1 LEPLDLYVNN
11 KARLCGEVSV
21 SSSKN
26 AILPIF
32 AASLLTE
39 EEVRINKSPRIR
51 DVQIITELIY
61 RLGVGVINN
70 GDSITFRGQAK
81 EISPEY
87 DLVRQIRASFLV
99 MGPLLA
105 RHGKVKI
112 ALPGGCAI
120 GTRPI
125 DLHLKG
131 FEALGANINFKSGD
145 VIATSSR
152 LKGNHIYLDF
162 PSVGATEN
170 IMMAAALADGTS
182 YIENA
187 ALEPEVVDLANFINS
202 MGGRV
207 TGAGSNVIRI
217 EGVKKLGKSSYTAI
231 SDRIEA
237 GTYMVAA
244 AATNGEVLINNVI
257 PEHVKAITAKLTESG
272 AEIEEGNGWVKVKRN
287 INIKPLY
294 IKTLPYPGFP
304 TDMQAQFMA
313 YLSCAE
319 GSSIITESVFENRY
333 MHVAELSRMGAKI
346 KTEGKTAVIK
356 GVRELSG
363 TRVKATDL
371 RAGAALII
379 AALTAKGTSIISNS
393 QHIDRGYENIVDKL
407 NHLGANISVK
417 PAIKL
422 DDLNVTSDI
431 N

>member
-1 LEPLDLYVNN
+1 MDLYVNN
-11 KARLCGEVSV
+11 KAPLSGEISV

-26 AILPIF
+26 AILPIL

-39 EEVRINKSPRIR
+39 EEVQINRIPNIK
-51 DVQIITELIY
+51 DVKIITELIY
-61 RLGVGVINN
+61 HLGVDVKNN
-70 GDSITFRGQAK
+70 EDSLSLKGEAK
-81 EISPEY
+81 EINPQY

-145 VIATSSR
+145 IIATSSR
-152 LKGNHIYLDF
+152 LRGNHVYLDF

-170 IMMAAALADGTS
+170 IMMAAALAEGTS

-207 TGAGSNVIRI
+207 SGAGSNVIRI
-217 EGVKKLGKSSYTAI
+217 QGVKKLGQSDYTAI
-231 SDRIEA
+231 ADRIEA

-244 AATNGEVLINNVI
+244 AATGGEVLINNVI
-257 PEHVKAITAKLTESG
+257 TEHVKAITAKLTESG
-272 AEIEEGNGWVKVKRN
+272 ADIEEGNDWIRVKRN
-287 INIKPLY
+287 RNIKPLY

-313 YLSCAE
+313 YLCCAE

-333 MHVAELSRMGAKI
+333 MHIAELSRMGAKI
-346 KTEGKTAVIK
+346 KAEGRTAVIK
-356 GVRELSG
+356 GIQELSG

-371 RAGAALII
+371 RAGAALLI
-379 AALTAKGTSIISNS
+379 AALTAKGTSIIGNS
-393 QHIDRGYENIVDKL
+393 EHINRGYENIIDKL
-407 NHLGANISVK
+407 NHLGADISIR
-417 PAIKL
+417 PA
-422 DDLNVTSDI
+422 LNSL

>member
-1 LEPLDLYVNN
+1 LELYVND
-11 KARLCGEVSV
+11 KARLNGEVSI

-26 AILPIF
+26 AILPIL
-32 AASLLTE
+32 AASLLTGE
-39 EEVRINKSPRIR
+39 
-51 DVQIITELIY
+51 DVQINKVPNIKDVNIINELIY
-61 RLGVGVINN
+61 HLGVEVKNN
-70 GDSITFRGQAK
+70 GDSILFKGEAN
-81 EISPEY
+81 EVSPDY
-87 DLVRQIRASFLV
+87 DLVRQIRASFLI

-105 RHGKVKI
+105 RYGKVKI

-131 FEALGANINFKSGD
+131 FAALGANINFSRGD
-145 VIATSSR
+145 IIATSSR
-152 LKGNHIYLDF
+152 LRGNHVYLDF

-170 IMMAAALADGTS
+170 IMMAASLAKGST

-202 MGGRV
+202 MGGKV
-207 TGAGSNVIRI
+207 SGAGSNIIRI
-217 EGVKKLGKSSYTAI
+217 EGVKQLGPSSYTAI
-231 SDRIEA
+231 ADRIEA

-244 AATNGEVLINNVI
+244 VATGGEVVVNNVI
-257 PEHVKAITAKLTESG
+257 PEHLKAITAKLAESG
-272 AEIEEGNGWVKVKRN
+272 AEIEEGTDWIRVKRSN
-287 INIKPLY
+287 SIKPLY

-333 MHVAELSRMGAKI
+333 MHVSELSRMGAKI
-346 KTEGKTAVIK
+346 KAEGRTAIIN
-356 GVRELSG
+356 GVKELSG

-371 RAGAALII
+371 RAGAALLI
-379 AALTAKGTSIISNS
+379 AALTARGTSIISNS
-393 QHIDRGYENIVDKL
+393 EHIDRGYENIMEKL

-417 PAIKL
+417 
-422 DDLNVTSDI
+422 DEMDI
-431 N
+431 ECRGRL

>member
-1 LEPLDLYVNN
+1 MELFINDKSCLI
-11 KARLCGEVSV
+11 GEVSV

-26 AILPIF
+26 AILPIL
-32 AASLLTE
+32 AASLLTGE
-39 EEVRINKSPRIR
+39 DIQIDKVPNIK
-51 DVQIITELIY
+51 DVKIITELIY
-61 RLGVGVINN
+61 QLGVEVKNN
-70 GDSITFRGQAK
+70 GNGIIFKGEAQ
-81 EISPEY
+81 EVSPDY

-105 RHGKVKI
+105 RHGKVQI

-131 FEALGANINFKSGD
+131 FAALGANISFSRGN

-152 LKGNHIYLDF
+152 LKGNHVYLDF

-170 IMMAAALADGTS
+170 IMMAAALAEGNS

-207 TGAGSNVIRI
+207 SGAGSNVIKI
-217 EGVKKLGKSSYTAI
+217 EGVKHLGSSQYTAI
-231 SDRIEA
+231 TDRIEA

-244 AATNGEVLINNVI
+244 AATGGNVVVNNVI
-257 PEHVKAITAKLTESG
+257 PEHLKAITAKLVESG
-272 AEIEEGNGWVKVKRN
+272 AQVEEGNDWIRVKRHH
-287 INIKPLY
+287 NIKPLY

-313 YLSCAE
+313 YLCGAE

-333 MHVAELSRMGAKI
+333 MHVSELSRMGAKI
-346 KTEGKTAVIK
+346 KAEGRTAIIK
-356 GVRELSG
+356 GVDELSG
-363 TRVKATDL
+363 ARVKATDL
-371 RAGAALII
+371 RAGAALLI
-379 AALTAKGTSIISNS
+379 AALTARGTSIISHS
-393 QHIDRGYENIVDKL
+393 EHIDRGYENIVDKL
-407 NHLGANISVK
+407 NRLGAKISVE
-417 PAIKL
+417 
-422 DDLNVTSDI
+422 DI
-431 N
+431 SVI